1 MGVRV
6 CSAAVRSKALGL
18 GLAFPYG
25 SEGFKGE
32 GGWTSDYRHS
42 STLVSGGGPC
52 DARPVVRHTL
62 DATTYHVHLDLAGGG
77 CPSLS
82 AGRVAHDWSI
92 FRAVDSDSSCLE
104 ASLWLAP
111 TLQAAPPPSA
121 TEVIGAAA
129 AHWPRE
135 WSRGAA
141 LELAQSRAK
150 GAAALEARVTRS
162 QWIAMSQEAG
172 DLPPQETGLMM
183 NSWYGKFHT
192 EMRWMHQ
199 AHHLLWGRP
208 DLALRSEG
216 YFERVRGAAERH
228 TRVAQHYRGALHNPP
243 QDSAARRCA
252 SIHMHPG
259 SHASR
264 L

>member
-6 CSAAVRSKALGL
+6 CSAAVRSRALGL

-32 GGWTSDYRHS
+32 GGWTSDDRHS
-42 STLVSGGGPC
+42 STLVSGGDPC
-52 DARPVVRHTL
+52 DAHPVVRHTL

-92 FRAVDSDSSCLE
+92 FRAVDSESSCLE

-111 TLQAAPPPSA
+111 TRQAAPPPSA

-150 GAAALEARVTRS
+150 GAAALEVRVTRS
-162 QWIAMSQEAG
+162 LWIAMSQEAG
-172 DLPPQETGLMM
+172 ELPPQETGLMM

-192 EMRWMHQ
+192 EMRWVHQ

-208 DLALRSEG
+208 DLAQRSEG
-216 YFERVRGAAERH
+216 YFERVRDAAERH
-228 TRVAQHYRGALHNPP
+228 TRVAQRYRGALQNPP
-243 QDSAARRCA
+243 
-252 SIHMHPG
+252 
-259 SHASR
+259 
-264 L
+264 